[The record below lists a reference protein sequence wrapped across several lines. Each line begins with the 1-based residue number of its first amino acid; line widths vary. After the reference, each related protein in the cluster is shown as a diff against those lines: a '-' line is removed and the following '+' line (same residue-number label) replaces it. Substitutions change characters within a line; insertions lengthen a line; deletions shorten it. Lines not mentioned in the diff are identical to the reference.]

1 MSDAEQLRHEAARAL
16 RLSQLIGDKQASEAL
31 AKRAAD
37 LLERAE
43 ALERENMGQVPQPP
57 ATPQQP
63 AQQQQQVQPKKPDDL
78 TDCCR
83 NVDLCIHRESF
94 LRGEPIPWR
103 GRCSSSPAAAMIQ
116 APVAERSKR
125 SRLFAEEALSCNI
138 SYPCPL
144 FVRRCVPIVG
154 RQCGSQHRS

>member
-31 AKRAAD
+31 AKHAAD

-63 AQQQQQVQPKKPDDL
+63 AQQQQQIQPTKSDD
-78 TDCCR
+78 
-83 NVDLCIHRESF
+83 E
-94 LRGEPIPWR
+94 
-103 GRCSSSPAAAMIQ
+103 
-116 APVAERSKR
+116 
-125 SRLFAEEALSCNI
+125 
-138 SYPCPL
+138 
-144 FVRRCVPIVG
+144 
-154 RQCGSQHRS
+154 